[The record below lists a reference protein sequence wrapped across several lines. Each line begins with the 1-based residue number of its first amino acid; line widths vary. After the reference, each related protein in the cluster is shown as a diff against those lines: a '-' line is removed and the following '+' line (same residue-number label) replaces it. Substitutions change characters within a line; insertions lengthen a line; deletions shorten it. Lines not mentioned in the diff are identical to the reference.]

1 MTWKRFQRAIWAL
14 LAACA
19 GGVALLC
26 LISGRGWM
34 LVLGPVDSS
43 DIFGILLLIFLLVL
57 LVWGDGAIVALLK
70 GWERVVSLVFVLL
83 VEGLFLLTILF
94 FGVYLYTNPQYVP
107 LYTPSGEA
115 GLVVRQECWLFKVW
129 GEFYLPAGRYL
140 PAGPCLLRSTGV
152 TYEAKGSP
160 FSDGRYYEIE
170 WSEESIV
177 IHYDNGMGERETR
190 TVPLD
195 Q

>member
-43 DIFGILLLIFLLVL
+43 DIFGILLLTFLLVL
-57 LVWGDGAIVALLK
+57 LVWGNGAIVAFLK

-94 FGVYLYTNPQYVP
+94 FGFYLYTNPQYVP
-107 LYTPSGEA
+107 LYDPAGEV
-115 GLVVRQECWLFKVW
+115 GLVVRQESWLFDSW
-129 GEFYLPAGRYL
+129 GEFCL
-140 PAGPCLLRSTGV
+140 PAGPCLLRCTGV
-152 TYEAKGSP
+152 TYAAHDIWPFHHGS
-160 FSDGRYYEIE
+160 YEIE
-170 WSEESIV
+170 WSEEDAV
-177 IHYDNGMGERETR
+177 VHYNAGTGEWETCI
-190 TVPLD
+190 VPLS
-195 Q
+195 